1 MNNADMIHYIESKM
15 NQEFNE
21 SCKVIEKKYE
31 NQPNNNFYISFS
43 FERNTMT
50 IIKDRSMVEVEFL
63 YLGEYKMLHE
73 YNSSF
78 LNLVLN
84 QENIDKI
91 IQEVSK
97 NRSIYFNLQ

>member
-1 MNNADMIHYIESKM
+1 MNNTEMINYIENKM
-15 NQEFNE
+15 NQEFKG

-31 NQPNNNFYISFS
+31 KQPNNNFYISFS
-43 FERNTMT
+43 LERNTVT

-63 YLGEYKMLHE
+63 YLGKYKMLHE

-78 LNLVLN
+78 MNLVLN

-91 IQEVSK
+91 IQEVSN
-97 NRSIYFNLQ
+97 NRSIYFNL